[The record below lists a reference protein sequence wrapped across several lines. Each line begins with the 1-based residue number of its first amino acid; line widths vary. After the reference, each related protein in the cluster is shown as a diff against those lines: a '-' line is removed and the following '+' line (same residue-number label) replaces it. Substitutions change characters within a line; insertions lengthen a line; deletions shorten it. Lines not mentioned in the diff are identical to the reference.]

1 MNAGSID
8 PWAAPAAEPPAPVQ
22 VVKGTEDEAR
32 PEHRQRSAR
41 LRHGV
46 DRLELSEA
54 SGVGQ
59 AYAKFTIHEKTGQ
72 VAIKIVDSATNE
84 VIREI
89 PPEQAIEMAE
99 QMKAYLAAR
108 TRILGSEKWPAP
120 SPSEGSSR
128 A

>member
-8 PWAAPAAEPPAPVQ
+8 PQAAPAAAPSAPSRTVKAPEDPAQSEP
-22 VVKGTEDEAR
+22 G
-32 PEHRQRSAR
+32 QRSAR
-41 LRHGV
+41 LRQEV

-54 SGVGQ
+54 SGVAQ
-59 AYAKFTIHEKTGQ
+59 AYVKFTIHEKTGQ

-89 PPEQAIEMAE
+89 PPEQAIKMAE
-99 QMKAYLAAR
+99 QIKAYLAAR
-108 TRILGSEKWPAP
+108 TRIAGSERWPAP
-120 SPSEGSSR
+120 SPSAGSSR